1 MSNRVQVDSLI
12 ANEFAVEINGESVPG
27 IFRVSGL
34 VTFMLDEAGNRVKP
48 TFSITKMVQRDPSLA
63 INSWMRETQQ
73 SRNGGER
80 PRRDVTVLAVD
91 DGVVSRRW
99 TAKNAYIVSVAYS
112 SFDSALSEMVEE
124 TITIAYDD
132 LEEGWSEIAE
142 LE

>member
-12 ANEFAVEINGESVPG
+12 ANEFAVEINGESVQG

-124 TITIAYDD
+124 TITIGYDD